1 MICNIFYILLDSFS
15 VFLKNFA
22 SIFVRDISVL
32 SSFLVISFLTLLVRY
47 Y

>member
-1 MICNIFYILLDSFS
+1 MKYILLDSFS